1 MTVSTPVA
9 PFIGCRTGRAVEE
22 AQLSLWLELASG
34 QEQLIA
40 SEDRARVFAAVTP
53 QKTLPPTRV
62 KFSALGDDSP
72 PADEPL
78 PPPGHLFASVDAPPT
93 PPSSKQQRATLQAQ
107 IEEVMN
113 SPRVKPNHAR
123 LVRELAAMG
132 FDDAAAGMA
141 LRRADHGTL
150 AEAMRILVDDA
161 AAARRKEGAGDGG
174 DDGGDAAGGYT
185 PRGGWKSA
193 RLRNQLDAQKK
204 AAEAQRRRAEAA
216 AAQLESDQLR
226 RKTVREAAERMADG
240 GINLLWMR
248 GQRRQ
253 LQEQARA
260 AKANSAV
267 AAREAA
273 SDARISAHRAAVGA
287 NPFHRTPSPPR
298 SPRAAALAAFAQIDR
313 ELKHDFQ

>member
-1 MTVSTPVA
+1 M
-9 PFIGCRTGRAVEE
+9 
-22 AQLSLWLELASG
+22 SLWLELASG

-40 SEDRARVFAAVTP
+40 SEDKARVFAAVTP

-93 PPSSKQQRATLQAQ
+93 PPSSKQQRASLQAQ

-141 LRRADHGTL
+141 LRRSDHGTL

-174 DDGGDAAGGYT
+174 DDDGDAAGGYT

-193 RLRNQLDAQKK
+193 KLRNQLDAQKK

-216 AAQLESDQLR
+216 AAQLESDELR

-240 GINLLWMR
+240 GINPLWMR

-267 AAREAA
+267 FAR
-273 SDARISAHRAAVGA
+273 ARRR
-287 NPFHRTPSPPR
+287 RTR
-298 SPRAAALAAFAQIDR
+298 ESPRIEPPSARTRSTRRRRRRARRAPARRRARRAR
-313 ELKHDFQ
+313 ANS